1 MTSKEALGKIKK
13 LIFIMGEILVAE
25 SKQDISSE
33 EAIQRIRKTCN
44 KYGVNGTD
52 YETIKQ
58 DLDRLEE
65 HRKIEEEIGVDFITL
80 VKMLK
85 DDVYINDGGIVDE
98 IGHIY
103 KDQVKSIEHWP
114 VWGFTVGDNV
124 EYAFKDR
131 GRTWVLDKEEFYKNI
146 K

>member
-58 DLDRLEE
+58 DLDRLEKLE
-65 HRKIEEEIGVDFITL
+65 KVIEILKKALLLNVKEVRGIYYILGYDNNYVMTKEEYDL
-80 VKMLK
+80 LK
-85 DDVYINDGGIVDE
+85 DVLEDE
-98 IGHIY
+98 
-103 KDQVKSIEHWP
+103 
-114 VWGFTVGDNV
+114 
-124 EYAFKDR
+124 
-131 GRTWVLDKEEFYKNI
+131 
-146 K
+146 